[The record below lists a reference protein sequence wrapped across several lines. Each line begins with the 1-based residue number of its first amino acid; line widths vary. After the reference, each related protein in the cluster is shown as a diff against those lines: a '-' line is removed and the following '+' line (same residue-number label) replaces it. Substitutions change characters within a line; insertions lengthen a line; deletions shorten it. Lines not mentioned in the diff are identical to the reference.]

1 MLGSD
6 GLIPAL
12 GRQRQED
19 LEAEIQG
26 SQGEQRDPVSERQ
39 DKKRKTEKERKKKCS
54 QCDLAWNLSLFL
66 VLSRELAYF
75 S

>member
-1 MLGSD
+1 LLGSD

-39 DKKRKTEKERKKKCS
+39 DKKRKTEKERKKNVHNVILLGICL
-54 QCDLAWNLSLFL
+54 CF
-66 VLSRELAYF
+66 
-75 S
+75 